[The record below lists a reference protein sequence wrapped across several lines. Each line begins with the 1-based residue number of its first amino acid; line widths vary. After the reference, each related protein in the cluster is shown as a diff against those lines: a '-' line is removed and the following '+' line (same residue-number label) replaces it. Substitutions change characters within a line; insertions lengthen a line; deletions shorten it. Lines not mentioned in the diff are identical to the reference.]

1 MKLGRGGWP
10 DKRFDHRSGARH
22 IGRVTQPSAI
32 PIVFERALQRQ
43 RLARAK
49 KQGAEPF
56 LLERVAEDMSARL
69 DATLRPFSRALDLGT
84 PGPQVAQMLAA
95 REGERKLTRASPL
108 PEPASPDWSLAV
120 VDEEIL
126 PFGAESFDLVV
137 SALALQYAND
147 LPGVLVQIRR
157 ALAPDGLFLGCLMG
171 GQTLQ
176 ELRAAFAEAEAEI
189 TGGAS
194 PRVAPFADLRDMG
207 ALLQR
212 AGFALP
218 VTDIDTLTVR
228 YRDMFA
234 LMKDLRAMGATNA
247 LAQRRRTPLRR
258 DVLLRAAQIYAVRF
272 ADADGRVRATFEI
285 VWLSGWAPHESQ
297 QKPLQ
302 PGSAKM
308 RLADALNT
316 HETKLPAKPQAKQQ
330 AKPNE

>member
-1 MKLGRGGWP
+1 MLGCGFQAYKP
-10 DKRFDHRSGARH
+10 FDPGRCRRH
-22 IGRVTQPSAI
+22 KPAMSSPSV
-32 PIVFERALQRQ
+32 PQVFDRALQKR
-43 RLARAK
+43 RLARALK
-49 KQGAEPF
+49 RGAEDF
-56 LLERVAEDMSARL
+56 LLVRVVEDMDARL
-69 DATLRPFSRALDLGT
+69 DATLRPFPRALDLGT
-84 PGPQVAQMLAA
+84 PGPHLAA
-95 REGERKLTRASPL
+95 MLSARAGERTSTRAAPL
-108 PEPASPDWSLAV
+108 PESVDPRWQTLV
-120 VDEEIL
+120 VDEESL
-126 PFGAESFDLVV
+126 PFAPASFDLAV
-137 SALALQYAND
+137 SALALQWVND
-147 LPGVLVQIRR
+147 LPGTLLQIRR
-157 ALAPDGLFLGCLMG
+157 ALAPDGLFLACMMG

-176 ELRAAFAEAEAEI
+176 ELRTAFAEAEAEI

-247 LAQRRRTPLRR
+247 LAQRRKTPLRR
-258 DVLLRAAQIYAVRF
+258 DVLLRAAQIYATRF
-272 ADADGRVRATFEI
+272 ADADGRIRATFEI

-308 RLADALNT
+308 RLADALKT
-316 HETKLPAKPQAKQQ
+316 RETKLPAKPD
-330 AKPNE
+330 E